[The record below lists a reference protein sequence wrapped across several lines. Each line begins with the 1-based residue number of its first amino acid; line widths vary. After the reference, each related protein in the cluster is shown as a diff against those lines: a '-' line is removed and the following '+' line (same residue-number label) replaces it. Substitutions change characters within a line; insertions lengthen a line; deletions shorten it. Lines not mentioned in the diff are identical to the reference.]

1 MKLNLFF
8 NLKRTVGWFLLTAL
22 LAGGLTGCGGEAV
35 TVRSYITEE
44 TEETAGAQQV
54 VPEKNSAAR
63 QAASE
68 KSGAV
73 RQAVTERN
81 ESPQPEEASTESSVC
96 CVYVCGAVVREG
108 VYTLPNGSRAA
119 DALEAAGGY
128 AKDAL
133 KGSVNL
139 AEKITDGEKLRFPR
153 IGETPEETG
162 EKSGE
167 DPAGKATGKNTSD
180 KDTSDKEASD
190 TRVNINTADLETL
203 KTLPGIGETRAQDI
217 LAFREKNGAFSKT
230 EDLMQVPGIKEGTYN
245 KLKDRIR
252 TQ

>member
-1 MKLNLFF
+1 MKLDLKLY
-8 NLKRTVGWFLLTAL
+8 LKRIVGWLLLTAL
-22 LAGGLTGCGGEAV
+22 LAGGLTGCGSEAV

-44 TEETAGAQQV
+44 TEETAGTQQV
-54 VPEKNSAAR
+54 
-63 QAASE
+63 ASE
-68 KSGAV
+68 KSGAA
-73 RQAVTERN
+73 RQEVTE
-81 ESPQPEEASTESSVC
+81 EDDSPRSDDASTESSDC

-128 AKDAL
+128 AKDAQ

-167 DPAGKATGKNTSD
+167 DPAGKATGK
-180 KDTSDKEASD
+180 DTSDP
-190 TRVNINTADLETL
+190 RVNINTADLETL

-217 LAFREKNGAFSKT
+217 LAFREKNGEFSKI

>member
-1 MKLNLFF
+1 MKLDLKLY
-8 NLKRTVGWFLLTAL
+8 LKRTAGWLLLTAL
-22 LAGGLTGCGGEAV
+22 LTGGLTGCGGEAV
-35 TVRSYITEE
+35 TVRPYITEE

-73 RQAVTERN
+73 RQAVTE
-81 ESPQPEEASTESSVC
+81 EDDSPRSDEASTESSVC

-139 AEKITDGEKLRFPR
+139 AEKITDGEKLWFPR
-153 IGETPEETG
+153 IGEIPEETG

-167 DPAGKATGKNTSD
+167 DPAGKATGKDTSD
-180 KDTSDKEASD
+180 KDASD

>member
-44 TEETAGAQQV
+44 TEETAGTQQV
-54 VPEKNSAAR
+54 ASEKSSDVQ

-167 DPAGKATGKNTSD
+167 DPAGKATGKDTSD
-180 KDTSDKEASD
+180 KDASD

>member
-8 NLKRTVGWFLLTAL
+8 NLKRTVGWLLLTAL

-35 TVRSYITEE
+35 TVRPYITEV

-73 RQAVTERN
+73 RQAVTGRN
-81 ESPQPEEASTESSVC
+81 ESPQPEEARAESSVC

-162 EKSGE
+162 EDS
-167 DPAGKATGKNTSD
+167 PGK
-180 KDTSDKEASD
+180 ASD

-217 LAFREKNGAFSKT
+217 LAFREKNGEFSKT